1 VNHHRQ
7 PFRLHDTPPNPHI
20 RPASPP
26 TTRAQKAK
34 LMFSFRHRLPRLA
47 LGIRANSSSA
57 AGTTTPPPP
66 LLLTLRTD
74 LKTAMRSKNQVQ
86 LLVLR
91 SLLAE
96 ITNAQ
101 KTASPPNDDLAILH
115 IINKTR
121 KKSEESIMEARAA
134 ARNDLVEK
142 EQAQLGVLDEY
153 AKLVD
158 TVDAAEV
165 VQVVESVIDKL
176 KSEGARTAIGDVI
189 KAVTKELEG
198 RPVVRSLVAKA
209 VSEALAKK

>member
-1 VNHHRQ
+1 
-7 PFRLHDTPPNPHI
+7 
-20 RPASPP
+20 
-26 TTRAQKAK
+26 
-34 LMFSFRHRLPRLA
+34 
-47 LGIRANSSSA
+47 
-57 AGTTTPPPP
+57 
-66 LLLTLRTD
+66 
-74 LKTAMRSKNQVQ
+74 MRSKNQVQ

>member
-1 VNHHRQ
+1 MNHHRQ